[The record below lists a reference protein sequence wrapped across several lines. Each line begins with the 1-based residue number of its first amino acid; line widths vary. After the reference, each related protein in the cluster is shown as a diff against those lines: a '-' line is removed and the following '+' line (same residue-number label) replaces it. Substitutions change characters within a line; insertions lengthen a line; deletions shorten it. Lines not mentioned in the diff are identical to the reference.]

1 MTTVTIRDVAAEAGV
16 SVATVSRA
24 LRGLPS
30 VSPATRTKVE
40 EAAARLEYVPDPYA
54 ARLASTTA
62 HTILV
67 AVPMPGQW
75 YYAQVVTGI
84 EGVLADAGYDL
95 QLHVVGDDAQR
106 QHFIDGILPGSR
118 RIDGV
123 VLVDIPITAAE
134 AAELVRREIRI
145 VTVGQHIDGL
155 VAVTIDNRR
164 AAHEATERLIGG
176 GHRRIALLG
185 GMPHGRSELT
195 IPGVREIGYREAL
208 VAHGI
213 PVEESLIRNGNFSI
227 DGGDDATRH
236 LLTMDDPPTAIF
248 ALSDEMAVGA
258 LRAAR
263 ELGVAVPGDLCI
275 LGFDG
280 HDFAA
285 AIGLST
291 VEQPVVEFGELA
303 AQALL
308 DAVNGHPWT
317 ADRILDHH
325 IALRDTT
332 RGS

>member
-1 MTTVTIRDVAAEAGV
+1 MTTITIRDVAAEAGV

-54 ARLASTTA
+54 ARLASTSA

-84 EGVLADAGYDL
+84 EGVLSDAGYDL

-106 QHFIDGILPGSR
+106 QHFIDDILPGSR

-123 VLVDIPITAAE
+123 VLVDIPITAKE

-155 VAVTIDNRR
+155 VAVTIDNR
-164 AAHEATERLIGG
+164 AAAYEATERLIGG

-185 GMPHGRSELT
+185 GMPHGRTELT

-213 PVEESLIRNGNFSI
+213 PVDESLIRNGNFSI
-227 DGGDDATRH
+227 DGGDDATRL

-285 AIGLST
+285 AVGLST

-317 ADRILDHH
+317 SDRILDHH

>member
-30 VSPATRTKVE
+30 VSPATRVRVE

-54 ARLASTTA
+54 ARLASTRA

-67 AVPMPGQW
+67 AVPVPGQW

-84 EGVLADAGYDL
+84 EGVLSDAGYDL

-106 QHFIDGILPGSR
+106 QHFIEDILPGSR

-123 VLVDIPITAAE
+123 ILVDIPITAAE
-134 AAELVRREIRI
+134 AAELNRREVRI

-164 AAHEATERLIGG
+164 AAREATERLIGG

-185 GMPHGRSELT
+185 GMPHGRTELT
-195 IPGVREIGYREAL
+195 IPGVREIGYRDAL
-208 VAHGI
+208 EAHGLE
-213 PVEESLIRNGNFSI
+213 VDESLIMNGNFSI
-227 DGGDDATRH
+227 DGGDDATRQ
-236 LLTMDDPPTAIF
+236 LLGRDDRPTAIF

-263 ELGVAVPGDLCI
+263 EAGVSVPEDLCI

-291 VEQPVVEFGELA
+291 VEQPVIEFGEVA
-303 AQALL
+303 TQALL
-308 DAVNGHPWT
+308 DAVNGHPWPE
-317 ADRILDHH
+317 DRILDHH
-325 IALRDTT
+325 VVLRGTT

>member
-1 MTTVTIRDVAAEAGV
+1 MTVTIRDVAAEAGV

-30 VSPATRTKVE
+30 VAPSTRVRVE

-54 ARLASTTA
+54 ARLASART
-62 HTILV
+62 HTVLV
-67 AVPMPGQW
+67 AVPVPGQW
-75 YYAQVVTGI
+75 FYAQVVSGI
-84 EGVLADAGYDL
+84 EGVLSGAGYDL

-106 QHFIDGILPGSR
+106 QHFIEDVLPGQR

-123 VLVDIPITAAE
+123 IIVDIPITAEE
-134 AAELVRREIRI
+134 ATELARRDVRI
-145 VTVGQHIDGL
+145 VTVGQPIEGF
-155 VAVTIDNRR
+155 VAVTIDNR
-164 AAHEATERLIGG
+164 AAAREGTGRLIAG

-185 GMPHGRSELT
+185 GMPHGRTELT
-195 IPGVREIGYREAL
+195 IPAVREIGYREAL
-208 VAHGI
+208 DDAGI
-213 PVEESLIRNGNFSI
+213 EVDESLIVNGNFSI
-227 DGGDDATRH
+227 DGGHEATRQ
-236 LLTMDDPPTAIF
+236 LLGSDDPPSAIF

-263 ELGVAVPGDLCI
+263 ELGVTVPGDLCI

-291 VEQPVVEFGELA
+291 VEQPVVEFGEVA

-308 DAVNGHPWT
+308 DAVDGSP
-317 ADRILDHH
+317 AGDDRILEHR

-332 RGS
+332 RACP

>member
-30 VSPATRTKVE
+30 VSPATRERVE
-40 EAAARLEYVPDPYA
+40 EAASRLEYVPDPYA
-54 ARLASTTA
+54 ARLASTRA
-62 HTILV
+62 HTVIV
-67 AVPMPGQW
+67 AVPVPGQW

-84 EGVLADAGYDL
+84 EGVLSDAGYDL

-106 QHFIDGILPGSR
+106 QHFIEDILPSQR
-118 RIDGV
+118 RIDGAI
-123 VLVDIPITAAE
+123 LVDIPITEAE
-134 AAELVRREIRI
+134 AADLIRREIRV
-145 VTVGQHIDGL
+145 VTVGQPIAGL
-155 VAVTIDNRR
+155 VAITIDNR
-164 AAHEATERLIGG
+164 AAAAEATELLIAA
-176 GHRRIALLG
+176 GHRRIALVG
-185 GMPHGRSELT
+185 GMPHGRTDLT

-208 VAHGI
+208 EAHGI
-213 PVEESLIRNGNFSI
+213 PVRESLILNGNFSI
-227 DGGDDATRH
+227 DGGDDAARH
-236 LLTMDDPPTAIF
+236 VLGREDPPTAIF

-263 ELGVAVPGDLCI
+263 DLGIAVPDDLCI

-285 AIGLST
+285 AIGLSS
-291 VEQPVVEFGELA
+291 VEQPVVEFGEIA

-308 DAVNGHPWT
+308 DAVDGEPWEGG
-317 ADRILDHH
+317 RILDHH
-325 IALRDTT
+325 IVLRETT